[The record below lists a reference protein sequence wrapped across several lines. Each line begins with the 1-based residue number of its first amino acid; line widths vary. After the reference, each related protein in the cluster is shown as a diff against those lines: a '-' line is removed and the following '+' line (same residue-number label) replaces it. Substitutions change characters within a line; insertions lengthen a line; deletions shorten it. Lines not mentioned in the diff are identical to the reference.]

1 MRNPSK
7 ILLLGL
13 VSMVAACGAATTI
26 DMNLVQQKNINQ
38 IQAISE
44 SFGSL
49 TATNV
54 EKISK
59 ANIESIQ
66 AKNKIQI
73 SNLKITKSNMPNID
87 STKLV
92 PNEINVVD
100 LIKKA
105 QVEFNKDPTSVD
117 VALFIS
123 FTSMESATVNQYVA
137 QASRYKIPIVL
148 RGFIKNSYKETAL
161 YIRDMRV
168 AYPEL
173 TILIDPPAY
182 EKYNVTEVPTLV
194 VSKSTTSPLKDGCAA
209 AGDFSKVAGEVSIQA
224 MLDYIRLNSKNQL
237 IVTAATERLNYV
249 RQKSY
254 FKIN

>member
-1 MRNPSK
+1 MRSQIN
-7 ILLLGL
+7 LLLGL
-13 VSMVAACGAATTI
+13 FGVAVAYGAAATI
-26 DMNLVQQKNINQ
+26 DMNQVQQKNINQ

-49 TATNV
+49 SSNNV
-54 EKISK
+54 EKFSK
-59 ANIESIQ
+59 INIESVQ
-66 AKNKIQI
+66 ARNKIQI

-87 STKLV
+87 PAKLV

-105 QVEFNKDPTSVD
+105 QVEFNKDPANAEI
-117 VALFIS
+117 ALFIS
-123 FTSMESATVNQYVA
+123 FTSMESTTVNQYVA
-137 QASRYKIPIVL
+137 QATRYKIPIVL

-182 EKYNVTEVPTLV
+182 EKFNVTEVPTLV
-194 VSKSTTSPLKDGCAA
+194 VSKSSTSPLKDGCAA
-209 AGDFSKVAGEVSIQA
+209 AGDYSKVAGEVSIQS
-224 MLDYIRLNSKNQL
+224 MLDYVRLNSKNPML
-237 IVTAATERLNYV
+237 ASAAAERLNYV

-254 FKIN
+254 YKIN